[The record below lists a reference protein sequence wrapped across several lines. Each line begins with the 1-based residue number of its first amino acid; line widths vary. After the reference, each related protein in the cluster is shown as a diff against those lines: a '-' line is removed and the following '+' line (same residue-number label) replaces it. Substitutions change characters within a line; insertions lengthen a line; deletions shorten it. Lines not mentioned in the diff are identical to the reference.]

1 MNEMILRVVKCG
13 ECFTV
18 KSEKSDDGVLN
29 KRTLVLQ
36 ELGGKYANCYVV
48 SALGNL
54 ATIQFDEGDIVIA
67 TLRFQSREYNGQMF
81 MDVVAT
87 ELIKKYKGKNAR
99 DKTKQDCPTA
109 PEGALTDIPG
119 ADPCH
124 PWHDGQRYPCKDL
137 PRPERLHSLPE
148 HLPK

>member
-1 MNEMILRVVKCG
+1 METKILRVLKCG

-18 KSEKSDDGVLN
+18 KSEKSEGGVLN

-36 ELGGKYANCYVV
+36 ELGGKFEPTYVV

-67 TLRFQSREYNGQMF
+67 TLRFQSRDYNGQVF

-87 ELIKKYKGKNAR
+87 ELIKK
-99 DKTKQDCPTA
+99 
-109 PEGALTDIPG
+109 
-119 ADPCH
+119 
-124 PWHDGQRYPCKDL
+124 
-137 PRPERLHSLPE
+137 
-148 HLPK
+148 